1 MGKCFIDFSCIQQD
15 LRRTDKNTV
24 AADAAET
31 VASRFDLGS
40 KWDGLN
46 VYARFQHGPEVYD
59 VPLVDGCATIPH
71 EVLRETGFNVSIFGE
86 DSAGAR
92 LTSARVF
99 VDVEPTISNDGAPPI
114 PATPSLLQRIDA
126 LVHASSE
133 SARNAAESAQVA
145 QEANAAT
152 VEVDGVDTLPAGSA
166 ATVTNV
172 GTPQDARLRFGIP
185 KGDKGDK
192 GSGGIPSGGTVGQV
206 VCKTATGEGWTD
218 ANAHRHDAGDINAGT
233 LDAQRLPVVP
243 IAKGGT
249 GATTAQQARANIG
262 AAGASHTHSAA
273 DIACGTLPIA
283 MGGTGANDAEGAL
296 VALGAFPAAG
306 GTIVGDVSVL
316 GVLNAERVTTGD
328 IYTKD
333 GKYLAIISKSGT
345 VYAALRF
352 DALKPVY
359 AYRGFSVSDGFGLAT
374 EAGVG
379 FTFGSDYIT
388 ANKPVTTHCITC
400 SNATVANLTTGGQA
414 IDVSDIFASNTDL
427 LTVGADSSGKTG
439 IVCAVDGYIA
449 VGGCFYIAGANA
461 GDFPGA
467 FVHIVRAA
475 GDYTNSGVYFSVSNS
490 KGNTSVAIGTSF
502 FKVHAGDIVQL
513 IAYNTNAARGTCP
526 AGKRTILSVQYC

>member
-1 MGKCFIDFSCIQQD
+1 MGKCFIDFSVNQQD

-31 VASRFDLGS
+31 VAARFDLGN

-71 EVLRETGFNVSIFGE
+71 EVMRETGFNVSIFGE

-152 VEVDGVDTLPAGSA
+152 VEIDGVDTLPAGRA

-192 GSGGIPSGGTVGQV
+192 GSGGGVPEGGKPGQV
-206 VCKTATGEGWTD
+206 IVKTETGEGWTD
-218 ANAHRHDAGDINAGT
+218 ANAHGHDAADITSGT
-233 LDAQRLPVVP
+233 MSADRLPVSS

-249 GATTAQQARANIG
+249 GAETAKAARDNLLCDVTKLNLRKGDFDWDNNVIVYAMVGEEGTHPTGRMFKFDIKNFWSWLDPTIRDTFGFSAESALGIAN
-262 AAGASHTHSAA
+262 
-273 DIACGTLPIA
+273 
-283 MGGTGANDAEGAL
+283 GGTGASTAEGARANL
-296 VALGAFPAAG
+296 EINIETLGAARADHAHTAESIGAAAAN
-306 GTIVGDVSVL
+306 VGDCITAKESNSTTLTKSYQHIVTNSVVAQK
-316 GVLNAERVTTGD
+316 G
-328 IYTKD
+328 
-333 GKYLAIISKSGT
+333 SS
-345 VYAALRF
+345 
-352 DALKPVY
+352 
-359 AYRGFSVSDGFGLAT
+359 FSVSDDGYIVCNFDGTVILSATSSIKDVASGDNLQINAGKNGLAFGAA
-374 EAGVG
+374 AGNW
-379 FTFGSDYIT
+379 TNLS
-388 ANKPVTTHCITC
+388 VTTTVEVVTSGEKLGVTIVNW
-400 SNATVANLTTGGQA
+400 SNAR
-414 IDVSDIFASNTDL
+414 
-427 LTVGADSSGKTG
+427 GKTG
-439 IVCAVDGYIA
+439 V
-449 VGGCFYIAGANA
+449 
-461 GDFPGA
+461 
-467 FVHIVRAA
+467 
-475 GDYTNSGVYFSVSNS
+475 T
-490 KGNTSVAIGTSF
+490 K
-502 FKVHAGDIVQL
+502 
-513 IAYNTNAARGTCP
+513 
-526 AGKRTILSVQYC
+526 LSVIRLS

>member
-1 MGKCFIDFSCIQQD
+1 MGKCFIDFSVIQQD

-31 VASRFDLGS
+31 VAARFDLGS

-59 VPLVDGCATIPH
+59 VPLVGGCATIPH
-71 EVLRETGFNVSIFGE
+71 EVLRETGFNVSLFGE
-86 DSAGAR
+86 DASGAR

-152 VEVDGVDTLPAGSA
+152 VEIDGVDTLPAGSA
-166 ATVTNV
+166 ATVANV

-192 GSGGIPSGGTVGQV
+192 GSVGIPSGGAVGQV

-218 ANAHRHDAGDINAGT
+218 ANDHTHDAGDINAGT
-233 LDAQRLPVVP
+233 LDAQRLPVIP
-243 IAKGGT
+243 LTKGGT

-262 AAGASHTHSAA
+262 AADAAHTHSAA
-273 DIACGTLPIA
+273 DIASGILPIGR
-283 MGGTGANDAEGAL
+283 GGTGATDAEGAL
-296 VALGAFPAAG
+296 VALGAFPSGG
-306 GTIVGDVSVL
+306 GTVTGDVSVL
-316 GVLNAERVTTGD
+316 GQVDAETVTAGS

-333 GKYLAIISKSGT
+333 GKYIGIVSNSGT
-345 VYAALRF
+345 IYAALRF

-359 AYRGFSVSDGFGLAT
+359 AYRGFSVSSGFGLAT

-388 ANKPVTTHCITC
+388 ANKPVTTHCISA
-400 SNATVANLTTGGQA
+400 SNATVANLGTSGKPL
-414 IDVSDIFASNTDL
+414 DMSNVLASNTSL
-427 LTVGADSSGKTG
+427 LTIGDDSSGNTG
-439 IVCAVDGYIA
+439 VVCGVDGYIS
-449 VGGCFYIAGANA
+449 VGGCVYVSGSNA
-461 GDFPGA
+461 GDTA
-467 FVHIVRAA
+467 SAYVKIARA
-475 GDYTNSGVYFSVSNS
+475 SG
-490 KGNTSVAIGTSF
+490 GNTLAGGHFVTANSSGNASVAIETRF
-502 FKVHAGDIVQL
+502 FKVSAGDVIEL
-513 IAYNTNAARGTCP
+513 CGCNSTAARGTCP
-526 AGKRTILSVQYC
+526 ASARTILSVQYC

>member
-249 GATTAQQARANIG
+249 GA
-262 AAGASHTHSAA
+262 
-273 DIACGTLPIA
+273 
-283 MGGTGANDAEGAL
+283 NDAEGAL

-400 SNATVANLTTGGQA
+400 SNATVANLTTGGQV

>member
-1 MGKCFIDFSCIQQD
+1 MGKCFIDFSVIQQD

-31 VASRFDLGS
+31 VAARFDLGS

-86 DSAGAR
+86 NAEGAR

-152 VEVDGVDTLPAGSA
+152 VVVDGVDTLPAGSA

-206 VCKTATGEGWTD
+206 VCKTPTGEGWTD
-218 ANAHRHDAGDINAGT
+218 ANAHNHDAGDINAGT

-262 AAGASHTHSAA
+262 AAYVSHTHNAA
-273 DIACGTLPIA
+273 DIAGGTLPIGR
-283 MGGTGANDAEGAL
+283 GGTGATDAEGAL
-296 VALGAFPAAG
+296 VALGAFPSLG
-306 GTIVGDVSVL
+306 GTVTGDVVVL
-316 GVLNAERVTTGD
+316 GHVEAERITTGNLYIND
-328 IYTKD
+328 SNYI
-333 GKYLAIISKSGT
+333 GIVSENGT

-352 DALKPVY
+352 DSLKPVY
-359 AYRGFSVSDGFGLAT
+359 AYRGFIVPQDYGVAT
-374 EAGVG
+374 DAGVG
-379 FTFGSDYIT
+379 FTFGKDYIT
-388 ANKPVTTHCITC
+388 ANKPVTTHCISV
-400 SNATVANLTTGGQA
+400 SNATAANLGTAGKPLDMSNVLT
-414 IDVSDIFASNTDL
+414 SNTSL
-427 LTVGADSSGKTG
+427 LSVGDDKSGNTG
-439 IVCAVDGYIA
+439 IVCGVDGYVA
-449 VGGCFYIAGANA
+449 VGGCVYVAGANS
-461 GDFPGA
+461 GDTASA
-467 FVHIVRAA
+467 FVKNEKASGGNTLA
-475 GDYTNSGVYFSVSNS
+475 GAHFVTTNSS
-490 KGNTSVAIGTSF
+490 GNASVAIETRF
-502 FKVHAGDIVQL
+502 FKVSAGDVIELCV
-513 IAYNTNAARGTCP
+513 YNSTAARGTCP
-526 AGKRTILSVQYC
+526 ATARTILSVQYC

>member
-1 MGKCFIDFSCIQQD
+1 MGKCFIDFSVIQQD

-31 VASRFDLGS
+31 VAARFDLGS

-59 VPLVDGCATIPH
+59 VPLVDRCATIPH

-86 DSAGAR
+86 SADGAR

-152 VEVDGVDTLPAGSA
+152 VEIDGVDTLPAGSA

-172 GTPQDARLRFGIP
+172 GTAQDARLRFGIP

-192 GSGGIPSGGTVGQV
+192 GSGGIPSGGVVGQV

-218 ANAHRHDAGDINAGT
+218 ANAHSHDAGDINAGT
-233 LDAQRLPVVP
+233 LDDQRLPVVP
-243 IAKGGT
+243 VTKGGT

-262 AAGASHTHSAA
+262 AADASHTHNAA
-273 DIACGTLPIA
+273 DIAGGTLPIVR
-283 MGGTGANDAEGAL
+283 GGTGSTDAEGAL
-296 VALGAFPAAG
+296 VSLGAFPAIG
-306 GTIVGDVSVL
+306 GTVAGDVVVL
-316 GVLNAERVTTGD
+316 GQVEAESITAGSV
-328 IYTKD
+328 YTKD
-333 GKYLAIISKSGT
+333 GGYIGVVSNSGT
-345 VYAALRF
+345 TYAALRF

-359 AYRGFSVSDGFGLAT
+359 AYRGFAVSQGYGIAT
-374 EAGVG
+374 DTGVG
-379 FTFGSDYIT
+379 FTFGDGYIT
-388 ANKPVTTHCITC
+388 SNKPVTTHCISV
-400 SNATVANLTTGGQA
+400 SNATVANLGTSGKPL
-414 IDVSDIFASNTDL
+414 DMSNVLASNTSL
-427 LTVGADSSGKTG
+427 LSVGNDESGNTG
-439 IVCAVDGYIA
+439 VVCGVDGYVA
-449 VGGCFYIAGANA
+449 VGGCVYVSGANA
-461 GDFPGA
+461 GDTASA
-467 FVHIVRAA
+467 FVKIARANGSNTLAGAHFVTANSSGIASVSIETRFFEVSA
-475 GDYTNSGVYFSVSNS
+475 GDVIELCGYNS
-490 KGNTSVAIGTSF
+490 T
-502 FKVHAGDIVQL
+502 
-513 IAYNTNAARGTCP
+513 AARGTCP
-526 AGKRTILSVQYC
+526 ASARTILSVQYC

>member
-1 MGKCFIDFSCIQQD
+1 MGKCFIDFSVIQQD

-31 VASRFDLGS
+31 VAARFDLGS

-71 EVLRETGFNVSIFGE
+71 EVLRETGFNISVFGE

-166 ATVTNV
+166 ATVANV

-218 ANAHRHDAGDINAGT
+218 ANAHNHDAGDINAGT

-243 IAKGGT
+243 VTKGGT

-262 AAGASHTHSAA
+262 AAGAAHTHNAA
-273 DIACGTLPIA
+273 DITGGTLPIVR
-283 MGGTGANDAEGAL
+283 GGTGATDAEGAL
-296 VALGAFPAAG
+296 VALGAFPSVG
-306 GTIVGDVSVL
+306 GTVTGDVVVL
-316 GVLNAERVTTGD
+316 GQVEAESVTAGS

-333 GKYLAIISKSGT
+333 GRYIGIVSNSGT
-345 VYAALRF
+345 IYAALRF

-359 AYRGFSVSDGFGLAT
+359 AYRGFSVSNGFGLET

-379 FTFGSDYIT
+379 FTFGADYIT

-400 SNATVANLTTGGQA
+400 INATAVSMTTNTQALDMGNVLTA
-414 IDVSDIFASNTDL
+414 NTDL
-427 LTVGADSSGKTG
+427 LTVTNGANGKAG
-439 IVCAVDGYIA
+439 VLCAVDGTIA
-449 VGGCFYIAGANA
+449 VSGCVFSSSNA
-461 GDFPGA
+461 GDTTA
-467 FVHIVRAA
+467 AHISIVRAA
-475 GDYTNSGVYFSVSNS
+475 GGAKNTGTQYANANSNGAA
-490 KGNTSVAIGTSF
+490 SVAIATRF
-502 FKVHAGDIVQL
+502 FDVHAGDIVML
-513 IAYNTNAARGTCP
+513 YAYNAMASRGTCP
-526 AGKRTILSVQYC
+526 ATDRTILSVQYC

>member
-31 VASRFDLGS
+31 VAARFDLDS

-46 VYARFQHGPEVYD
+46 VYARFHHGPEVYD

-71 EVLRETGFNVSIFGE
+71 EVMRETGFNVSVFGE
-86 DSAGAR
+86 DADGAR

-166 ATVTNV
+166 ATVANV

-218 ANAHRHDAGDINAGT
+218 ANDHSHDAGDINAGT
-233 LDAQRLPVVP
+233 LDAQQLPVVP
-243 IAKGGT
+243 ITKGGT
-249 GATTAQQARANIG
+249 GATTAGQARANIG
-262 AAGASHTHSAA
+262 AADASHTHNAA
-273 DIACGTLPIA
+273 EIAGGTLPIA
-283 MGGTGANDAEGAL
+283 RGGTGSTDAEGAL
-296 VALGAFPAAG
+296 VALGAFPSVG
-306 GTIVGDVSVL
+306 GTVTGDVVVL
-316 GVLNAERVTTGD
+316 GNVEAERFTTGD

-333 GKYLAIISKSGT
+333 GKYIAIVSKSGT
-345 VYAALRF
+345 IYAALRF

-388 ANKPVTTHCITC
+388 ANKPVTTHCISV
-400 SNATVANLTTGGQA
+400 SNATVANLGTAGKPL
-414 IDVSDIFASNTDL
+414 DMSSVLASNTSL
-427 LTVGADSSGKTG
+427 LAVGNDESGNTG
-439 IVCAVDGYIA
+439 IVCGVDGYVA
-449 VGGCFYIAGANA
+449 VGGCVYVAGANA
-461 GDFPGA
+461 GDTASA
-467 FVHIVRAA
+467 FVKIVRASGGNKLA
-475 GDYTNSGVYFSVSNS
+475 GGHFATANS
-490 KGNTSVAIGTSF
+490 KGNASVAIETNF
-502 FKVHAGDIVQL
+502 FEVSAGDVIEL
-513 IAYNTNAARGTCP
+513 CGYNSTAARGTCP
-526 AGKRTILSVQYC
+526 ASARTILSVQYC

>member
-1 MGKCFIDFSCIQQD
+1 MGKCFIDFSVTQQD

-31 VASRFDLGS
+31 VAARFDLGS

-59 VPLVDGCATIPH
+59 VPIVDGCATIPH

-133 SARNAAESAQVA
+133 SARKSAESAQVA

-166 ATVTNV
+166 ATVANV

-192 GSGGIPSGGTVGQV
+192 GSGGIPSGGAVGQV

-218 ANAHRHDAGDINAGT
+218 ANAHTHDAGDINAGT

-243 IAKGGT
+243 VTKGGT

-262 AAGASHTHSAA
+262 AANASHTHNAA
-273 DIACGTLPIA
+273 DITGGTLPIGR
-283 MGGTGANDAEGAL
+283 GGTGATDAEGAL
-296 VALGAFPAAG
+296 VALGAFPSVG
-306 GTIVGDVSVL
+306 GSVTGDVSVL

-333 GKYLAIISKSGT
+333 GKYLAVVSNSGT
-345 VYAALRF
+345 TYAALRF
-352 DALKPVY
+352 NATKPVY
-359 AYRGFSVSDGFGLAT
+359 AYRGFSVSNGFGLAT
-374 EAGVG
+374 ESGVG
-379 FTFGSDYIT
+379 FTFGNDYIT
-388 ANKPVTTHCITC
+388 ANKPVTTHCISV
-400 SNATVANLTTGGQA
+400 SNATVANLGTSGKPL
-414 IDVSDIFASNTDL
+414 DMSNVLASNTSL
-427 LTVGADSSGKTG
+427 LAVGNDESGNTG
-439 IVCAVDGYIA
+439 VVCGIDGYVA
-449 VGGCFYIAGANA
+449 VGGCVYVSGANA
-461 GDFPGA
+461 GDTASA
-467 FVHIVRAA
+467 FVKIAKA
-475 GDYTNSGVYFSVSNS
+475 SG
-490 KGNTSVAIGTSF
+490 GNTLAGAHFVTANSSGNASVAIETRF
-502 FKVHAGDIVQL
+502 FEVSAGDVIEL
-513 IAYNTNAARGTCP
+513 CGYNSTAARGTCP
-526 AGKRTILSVQYC
+526 ASARTILSVQYC

>member
-1 MGKCFIDFSCIQQD
+1 MGKCFIDFSCVQQD

-31 VASRFDLGS
+31 VAARFDLGI

-71 EVLRETGFNVSIFGE
+71 EVLRETGFNVSVFGE
-86 DSAGAR
+86 DADGAR

-133 SARNAAESAQVA
+133 SARNAAESARVA

-166 ATVTNV
+166 ATVANV

-192 GSGGIPSGGTVGQV
+192 GSGGMPSGGAVGQV

-218 ANAHRHDAGDINAGT
+218 ANDHSHDAGDINAGT

-243 IAKGGT
+243 VTKGGT

-262 AAGASHTHSAA
+262 AADAAHTHNAA
-273 DIACGTLPIA
+273 DIAGGTLPIGR
-283 MGGTGANDAEGAL
+283 GGTGAADAEGAL
-296 VALGAFPAAG
+296 VALGAFPSVG
-306 GTIVGDVSVL
+306 GTVTGDVVVL
-316 GVLNAERVTTGD
+316 GQVEAESITAGS

-333 GKYLAIISKSGT
+333 GRYIGVVSASGT
-345 VYAALRF
+345 IYAALRF

-359 AYRGFSVSDGFGLAT
+359 AYRGFSVPQDYGIAT
-374 EAGVG
+374 DTGVG
-379 FTFGSDYIT
+379 FTFGKDYIA
-388 ANKPVTTHCITC
+388 ANKPVKTHCITC
-400 SNATVANLTTGGQA
+400 SNATVANLTTSGQA
-414 IDVSDIFASNTDL
+414 IDVSNVLTSNTDL
-427 LTVGADSSGKTG
+427 LTVGEDANGNTG
-439 IVCAVDGYIA
+439 IVCAVNGYIS
-449 VGGCFYIAGANA
+449 VSGCFYTQNANG
-461 GDFPGA
+461 GDTPGA
-467 FVHIVRAA
+467 FVKIVMTA
-475 GDYTNSGVYFSVSNS
+475 GNKTSGIRLVASNS
-490 KGNTSVAIGTSF
+490 KGNASVVIDTLYFQA
-502 FKVHAGDIVQL
+502 HAGDIVQL
-513 IAYNTNAARGTCP
+513 FGYNSTAARGRCP
-526 AGKRTILSVQYC
+526 ASTRTTISVQYC

>member
-1 MGKCFIDFSCIQQD
+1 MGKCFIDFSVIQQD

-31 VASRFDLGS
+31 VAARFDLGS

-71 EVLRETGFNVSIFGE
+71 EVMRETGFNVSVFGE

-152 VEVDGVDTLPAGSA
+152 VEIDGVDTLPAGSA
-166 ATVTNV
+166 ATVANV

-185 KGDKGDK
+185 KGDKGEK

-218 ANAHRHDAGDINAGT
+218 ANAHNHDAGDINTGT
-233 LDAQRLPVVP
+233 LDAQRLPVIPVT
-243 IAKGGT
+243 KGGT

-262 AAGASHTHSAA
+262 AAEASHTHNAA
-273 DIACGTLPIA
+273 DITGGTLPIGR
-283 MGGTGANDAEGAL
+283 GGTGATDAEGAL
-296 VALGAFPAAG
+296 VALGAFPSVG
-306 GTIVGDVSVL
+306 GTVTGDVVVL
-316 GVLNAERVTTGD
+316 GQVEAETITAGS

-333 GKYLAIISKSGT
+333 GKYIGIVSKSGT
-345 VYAALRF
+345 IYAALRF

-359 AYRGFSVSDGFGLAT
+359 AYRGFSVSQGYGLAT

-388 ANKPVTTHCITC
+388 ANKPVTTHCISV
-400 SNATVANLTTGGQA
+400 SNATVANLGTAGKPLDMS
-414 IDVSDIFASNTDL
+414 DVLASNTSL
-427 LTVGADSSGKTG
+427 LAVGADESGNTG
-439 IVCAVDGYIA
+439 IVCGVDGYVA
-449 VGGCFYIAGANA
+449 AGGCVYVAGANA
-461 GDFPGA
+461 GDTASAYVKIARANGQSSLA
-467 FVHIVRAA
+467 GGHFVTA
-475 GDYTNSGVYFSVSNS
+475 NSS
-490 KGNTSVAIGTSF
+490 GNASVAIETRF
-502 FKVHAGDIVQL
+502 FKVSAGDVIEL
-513 IAYNTNAARGTCP
+513 CGHNSTAARGTCP
-526 AGKRTILSVQYC
+526 ATARTILSVQYC